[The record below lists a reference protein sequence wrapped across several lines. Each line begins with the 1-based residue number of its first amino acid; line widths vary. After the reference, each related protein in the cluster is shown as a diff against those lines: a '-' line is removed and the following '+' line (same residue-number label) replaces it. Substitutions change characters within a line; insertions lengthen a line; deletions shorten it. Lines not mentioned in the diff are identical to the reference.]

1 MKERSNMKYSEY
13 PYERINLDEA
23 RQNMSS
29 WLTRFNSA
37 ESSGEQ
43 IAVLKE
49 VDESSR
55 EYSSYQAIA
64 SLNFNKNINDDEAK
78 AEKEY
83 YDNIGPEYMKIH
95 NELDKA
101 VNTSQFK
108 EELAAEWGETFLKQI
123 EMDLKTFDPD
133 IVEMLKE
140 ETELRNRYTQKIGGA
155 QIEFK
160 GEAYN
165 LAGLGPFHKDK
176 SREVRKESYQARF
189 KWFEENG
196 EFFDELYDKL
206 VKLRHKIATTLGF
219 ENFVELGYM
228 RMSRSDYG
236 SKEVA
241 NFRKQI
247 VDHVVPVVKKLN
259 QQRKEILGLDH
270 LYFYDGINFKE
281 GDPTPK
287 GTPDELVE
295 RAQKMYHE
303 LSKETG
309 EFFDIMVNEDLMD
322 LVNRDGKMAG
332 GFCTAFP
339 KYERPYIFSNFN
351 GTDHDITVLTHEA
364 GHAFQCYSSR
374 KQPLSSYLWP
384 TMESAEI
391 HSMSMEF
398 FTWPWMKEFFKEE
411 TDRFKYKH
419 ISGSLSFL
427 PYGACVDHFQHWVF
441 ENPDA
446 TPKERKEKWLELESI
461 YLPDRDYDDIAYA
474 KSGGLWQGQ
483 LHIYQMPFYYI
494 DYTLAQTCAFQFWM
508 KNEEDSDQAW
518 EDYYRLCQAGGSLP
532 FTGLVEL
539 AGLELPFNDG
549 CLEKVVGKVTNW
561 LESIDVSA
569 L

>member
-1 MKERSNMKYSEY
+1 MRYSEF
-13 PYERINLDEA
+13 PYKRINLEEA
-23 RQNMSS
+23 KEKMTG
-29 WLTRFNSA
+29 WLGRFNEATSVDD
-37 ESSGEQ
+37 Q
-43 IAVLKE
+43 IEVLKE
-49 VDESSR
+49 VDNSSR

-64 SLNFNKNINDDEAK
+64 SLNFNKNINDENAK

-83 YDNIGPEYMKIH
+83 YDNIGPDFQKIH

-101 VNTSQFK
+101 VDGSPFK
-108 EELAAEWGETFLKQI
+108 EDLAKYWGDTFLKQI
-123 EMDLKTFDPD
+123 EMELKTFDPS
-133 IVEMLKE
+133 IIEMLKE
-140 ETELRNRYTQKIGGA
+140 ETELRNQYTQKIGGA
-155 QIEFK
+155 QIEFD
-160 GEAYN
+160 GETFN
-165 LAGLGPFHKDK
+165 LAGLGPFHKDEN
-176 SREVRKESYQARF
+176 RDIRKRSYEARF
-189 KWFEENG
+189 KWFEEN
-196 EFFDELYDKL
+196 ELFFDDLYDKL
-206 VKLRHKIATTLGF
+206 VKLRHKIATTLGY
-219 ENFVELGYM
+219 ENFIELGYM

-236 SKEVA
+236 PKEVA

-247 VDHVVPVVKKLN
+247 VNHVVPIVRKLN
-259 QQRKEILGLDH
+259 KQRKEILGLDH

-287 GTPDELVE
+287 GTPEELVK

-303 LSKETG
+303 LSNETG

-398 FTWPWMKEFFKEE
+398 FTWPWMDQFFKEE
-411 TDRFKYKH
+411 TERFKYKH

-441 ENPDA
+441 ENPEV
-446 TPKERKEKWLELESI
+446 TPKERKQKWLELEAM
-461 YLPDRDYDDIAYA
+461 YLPDRDYDDIAYP
-474 KSGGLWQGQ
+474 KSGGIWQGQ

-494 DYTLAQTCAFQFWM
+494 DYTLAQTCAFQFWI
-508 KNEEDSDQAW
+508 KSEENLEKAW
-518 EDYYRLCQAGGSLP
+518 EDYYRLCCAGGSLP

-539 AGLELPFNDG
+539 AGLDLPFDDG
-549 CLEKVVGKVTNW
+549 CLENVVNKVSSW
-561 LESIDVSA
+561 LDSINVSS